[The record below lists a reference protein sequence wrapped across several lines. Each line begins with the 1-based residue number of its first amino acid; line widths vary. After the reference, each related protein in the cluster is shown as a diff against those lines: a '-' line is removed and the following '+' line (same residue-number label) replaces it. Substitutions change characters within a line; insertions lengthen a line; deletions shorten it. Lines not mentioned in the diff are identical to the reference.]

1 MRCIFASRNSN
12 EAVSVK
18 NKKFMKFSDNI
29 ERTSLEEVFV
39 IRTSK
44 EMEAREEY
52 NSNLWDLERENF
64 LKKGNNIYKTV
75 IRDVKIGESIYTKAG
90 KFIAYRSN

>member
-1 MRCIFASRNSN
+1 
-12 EAVSVK
+12 
-18 NKKFMKFSDNI
+18 MKFSDNI

-39 IRTSK
+39 IRTSE

-64 LKKGNNIYKTV
+64 LKKGNNLYQTV
-75 IRDVKIGESIYTKAG
+75 VRDLKIGESIYSKSG
-90 KFIAYRSN
+90 KLIAYRVN